1 MPRAGRGREGRVSP
15 VVGGGLRSSPP
26 RLPGGGWYP
35 LLPCLGGGR
44 ARTPRGHTLG
54 ARTPG
59 SGRVKDDLH
68 PAALSPRSG
77 VRVRARV
84 LVLREQLGV
93 PRGGQH
99 PVPHRI
105 D

>member
-1 MPRAGRGREGRVSP
+1 MVSSFALPR
-15 VVGGGLRSSPP
+15 GGG
-26 RLPGGGWYP
+26 
-35 LLPCLGGGR
+35 

-68 PAALSPRSG
+68 PAAPSPRPHELAGGEPRPRSG

-99 PVPHRI
+99 PVPHRT